1 MDCCS
6 KYLFW
11 SIATMFT
18 GLSNG
23 MLTLIIMR
31 SIATG
36 GGEAF
41 FGPANYTLLASYHKN
56 TRAFAMSIHQTSYY
70 PGIILSGY
78 LAGYIGQHHG
88 WRSAFYIFGAVGV
101 IHGLVLI

>member
-1 MDCCS
+1 
-6 KYLFW
+6 
-11 SIATMFT
+11 MFT

-23 MLTLIIMR
+23 VLILVLMR

-70 PGIILSGY
+70 LGIILSGY
-78 LAGYIGQHHG
+78 LAGYIGETYG
-88 WRSAFYIFGAVGV
+88 WRNAFYVFGAFGV
-101 IHGLVLI
+101 IHGIGSDIQVKR